1 MMLFVVFI
9 IYQDILSFLLDDL
22 FNRDNIWMN
31 ILVSIA
37 CLMLVGFVIYI
48 ILFCI
53 RARNGMLKVE

>member
-37 CLMLVGFVIYI
+37 CLMLIGFVIYI
-48 ILFCI
+48 ILFSI
-53 RARNGMLKVE
+53 RACNGMLKVE

>member
-22 FNRDNIWMN
+22 FNRDKIWMN
-31 ILVSIA
+31 ILLSIA
-37 CLMLVGFVIYI
+37 CLMLIGFVIYI